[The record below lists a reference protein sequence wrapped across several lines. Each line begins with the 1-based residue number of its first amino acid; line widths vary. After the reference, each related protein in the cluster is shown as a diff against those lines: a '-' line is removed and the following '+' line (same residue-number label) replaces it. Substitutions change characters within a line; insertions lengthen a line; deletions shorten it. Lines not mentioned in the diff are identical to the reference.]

1 MWASTFQKVPA
12 EVDSL
17 LAAAGATRIAERGVG
32 DADDDFDGM
41 YRDWYGKLWNQVGAS
56 LGLEQQAEVM
66 REANRYEIEATGIRL
81 HAPFFS
87 SLKAERYSIVE
98 NRELLTRVAQ
108 NGPVP
113 RSTRH
118 IEFSLPEGATYRTGD
133 HIALLPRNAADV
145 IARAAAIAE
154 LDLDEVVTVR
164 ANTAAASHLP
174 LDTPFVVSELLAG
187 RVELQEPITRAQIR
201 TLAEFAEDPDEQATL
216 SALCADGEEQVANY
230 RSELLGKRVSL
241 LDILQRFRSIMVPLN
256 TGLEL
261 LPALRPRYYSI
272 SSSPAA
278 FPNLCSITV
287 GALIAPARSGS
298 GIFSGTASNF
308 LAGQLPGSTV
318 HGFIRPPGLPFY
330 VPDDPATPMI
340 MIATGTGLSPFRGFL
355 QERAAQ
361 RSKGELGPALLFY
374 GCRLPDSDFIY
385 EDEIRAFEQDGVV
398 EVITAYSDVTDGT
411 KAWVQEEVKKHGER
425 VLDLM
430 VQGGNTYVC
439 GGAETVAPAVRAT
452 FGEIYAEHSNVSA
465 EDGAAWMEDL
475 RANNRYLE
483 DVWAAH

>member
-1 MWASTFQKVPA
+1 M
-12 EVDSL
+12 
-17 LAAAGATRIAERGVG
+17 
-32 DADDDFDGM
+32 
-41 YRDWYGKLWNQVGAS
+41 
-56 LGLEQQAEVM
+56 
-66 REANRYEIEATGIRL
+66 
-81 HAPFFS
+81 
-87 SLKAERYSIVE
+87 KAERYPIVE

-230 RSELLGKRVSL
+230 RSEILGKRVSL
-241 LDILQRFRSIMVPLN
+241 LDILQRYRSINVPLN

-272 SSSPAA
+272 SSSPASM
-278 FPNLCSITV
+278 PDRCSITV
-287 GALIAPARSGS
+287 GALIAPARSGN
-298 GIFSGTASNF
+298 GIFRGTSSNF
-308 LAGQLPGSTV
+308 LAAQLPGSAV

-330 VPDDPATPMI
+330 VPDDPGTPMI

-361 RSKGELGPALLFY
+361 RSNGNLGPALLFY
-374 GCRLPDSDFIY
+374 GCRLPESDFIY
-385 EDEIRAFEQDGVV
+385 EEEIQAFADDGVV
-398 EVITAYSDVTDGT
+398 EVITAYSDVRDGSE
-411 KAWVQEEVKKHGER
+411 AWVQDKVREHGDR
-425 VLDLM
+425 VLELM
-430 VQGGNTYVC
+430 DAGGNAYVC
-439 GGAETVAPAVRAT
+439 GGSETVAPALRSTFADMYRQRA
-452 FGEIYAEHSNVSA
+452 NVSEA
-465 EDGAAWMEDL
+465 DGQAWLEEQ
-475 RANNRYLE
+475 RSTNRYLE